1 MAEHPCTSESGMMN
15 LSHPTQ
21 ALPQD
26 LQNLVMTSSGDAGNM
41 AISKSQGMSMPMGN
55 MNPISAHNAYREVPV
70 SLQSNGQGPVIP
82 TGNFMPQQNNTYI
95 PDSLRN
101 YAVPDTR
108 MSQESYLHNPTQGL
122 NNKDYSMSVPYS
134 NSIAGPTQ
142 TTSVRVNTEE
152 TPPTNTT
159 AHEMSLAPMTADYN
173 SSSKPQSK
181 IILKTDTPS
190 GILPDQ
196 RASNM
201 PSIHSHL
208 DDVAYKITTSDV
220 TEAISAIRTTAPRV
234 ATGNT
239 APFDT
244 SANTTSPHHL
254 VVTAMGL
261 VRKNFTPGSQ
271 PMESGEQAQIY
282 PPSNYETTN
291 PQHMSTLPSQVKG
304 TARPQLGPPTM
315 TENTMQ
321 SYTFTDTHPSR
332 GPLLPEN
339 EMIQSSHAEHMHGEP
354 LSGRGMSASMKQGE
368 KRSQMN
374 MDVGSYMSVDQGR
387 KAENQPRIME
397 DDMSFAIR
405 KSYRAPKKKAV
416 SDYADIIGA
425 NEDELQKK
433 KAKTVTGT
441 SSNPTNPTKGDN
453 PGNKPIPKSRNK
465 LTVEE
470 VYRSGDEGEDMEMNN
485 EFLKVRMLKCDKC
498 DKHFIDKKKLAQH
511 KRQVHNDR
519 KGPRSS
525 SKDHV
530 CDVCG
535 YLFKRREHWRRH
547 KEVHQKS
554 RPYNCDVCNKTFKR
568 AEHVKRHQSVHLST
582 KPYPCMEC
590 SSAFTRADHLA
601 KHALLHSDPDGY
613 RQKQLAKKRKA
624 RAAKGKA
631 KGSKMIKTV
640 PRGRGKV
647 TVQLRATVPPKKEE
661 GFEYGDVLEK
671 GFQES
676 GTDEDDLLSSEEDE
690 DAEYEEQKDQSNLEK
705 VF

>member
-1 MAEHPCTSESGMMN
+1 MAEHPCTSEAGMMN
-15 LSHPTQ
+15 LSHPNQ
-21 ALPQD
+21 ALPHD

-41 AISKSQGMSMPMGN
+41 AIPKSQGISMSLGH
-55 MNPISAHNAYREVPV
+55 MNPAQNAYREVPV
-70 SLQSNGQGPVIP
+70 SLQSNGQGPLISP
-82 TGNFMPQQNNTYI
+82 GGFLPQPNNTYMA
-95 PDSLRN
+95 DTLRN
-101 YAVPDTR
+101 YALPDTR
-108 MSQESYLHNPTQGL
+108 MSQESYLHNPTQGP
-122 NNKDYSMSVPYS
+122 NNKDYSMNVPYS
-134 NSIAGPTQ
+134 NNIAGSTQ

-152 TPPTNTT
+152 TPSTNTT
-159 AHEMSLAPMTADYN
+159 AHEMSLAPMTTDY

-181 IILKTDTPS
+181 IILKTESSS
-190 GILPDQ
+190 GILQNQ
-196 RASNM
+196 RNTSM
-201 PSIHSHL
+201 PPMHSHL

-220 TEAISAIRTTAPRV
+220 TEAISAVRTTAPRV

-239 APFDT
+239 APYDT
-244 SANTTSPHHL
+244 SANMNSPHHL

-271 PMESGEQAQIY
+271 PMGSGEPAQNY
-282 PPSNYETTN
+282 PPSSYETTN
-291 PQHMSTLPSQVKG
+291 PQHTSTMPSPLKS
-304 TARPQLGPPTM
+304 TAKPQLAPSTM
-315 TENTMQ
+315 TESTMQ
-321 SYTFTDTHPSR
+321 SYTYTDSHQSR

-339 EMIQSSHAEHMHGEP
+339 EMIQSSHADHIHGEP
-354 LSGRGMSASMKQGE
+354 LSGRGMNAPKKQEDNRPQG
-368 KRSQMN
+368 N
-374 MDVGSYMSVDQGR
+374 MDVGSYMTVDQVR
-387 KAENQPRIME
+387 KAENQTRIME

-425 NEDELQKK
+425 NEDESQKK
-433 KAKTVTGT
+433 KAKTINAQ
-441 SSNPTNPTKGDN
+441 SSASNPIKGDN
-453 PGNKPIPKSRNK
+453 PGNKLIPKSRSK

-470 VYRSGDEGEDMEMNN
+470 VYRSGDEGEEVEMNN

-535 YLFKRREHWRRH
+535 YVFKRREHWRRH

-568 AEHVKRHQSVHLST
+568 AEHVKRHQSVHLTT

-624 RAAKGKA
+624 RAAKGKS

-647 TVQLRATVPPKKEE
+647 TVQLRATVPPKKED
-661 GFEYGDVLEK
+661 GFEYGDILDKEYH
-671 GFQES
+671 ES

-690 DAEYEEQKDQSNLEK
+690 DAEYEEQKDQGNLEK